1 MKRKLVAAF
10 IGFGVSATACLGQ
23 GHIIFSNYTSTTYN
37 QIKYSSDPFTA
48 SVIPSLA
55 GKPVTDPG
63 FEVQLLYANGV
74 FTDPLTFPSVATAG
88 NTTFINP
95 SFTFGGGGYYADPND
110 QLLTTATGPVTFMVE
125 AWQTT
130 GQYGGATFTTS
141 GLRGQSGLWQ
151 ETAAADA
158 NSNGIQPT
166 SNPQKSFLIGP
177 PAMTVGLVPEPSTF
191 ALAGFGAAAM
201 FAIRRRK

>member
-1 MKRKLVAAF
+1 MKRVLLAAT
-10 IGFGVSATACLGQ
+10 IGLGASATACLGQ

-37 QIKYSSDPFTA
+37 PIVYYYDPSDP
-48 SVIPSLA
+48 SLT

-63 FEVQLLYANGV
+63 VEVQLFFASGA
-74 FTDPLTFPSVATAG
+74 FTDVSSFLSVATAG

-110 QLLTTATGPVTFMVE
+110 QLLPSATGPVTFMVM

-130 GQYGGATFTTS
+130 GQYGGATFATS
-141 GLRGQSGLWQ
+141 DVRGRSGLWQ
-151 ETAAADA
+151 ETAAINAD
-158 NSNGIQPT
+158 SNGIQPT

-177 PAMTVGLVPEPSTF
+177 PAMSIGMGPEPSTL
-191 ALAGFGAAAM
+191 ALAGFGAAVMVA
-201 FAIRRRK
+201 ARRRK

>member
-1 MKRKLVAAF
+1 M
-10 IGFGVSATACLGQ
+10 
-23 GHIIFSNYTSTTYN
+23 
-37 QIKYSSDPFTA
+37 
-48 SVIPSLA
+48 
-55 GKPVTDPG
+55 
-63 FEVQLLYANGV
+63 
-74 FTDPLTFPSVATAG
+74 FTDVSSFLSVAIAG

-110 QLLTTATGPVTFMVE
+110 QWLPSATGPVTFMVE

-130 GQYGGATFTTS
+130 GPYGGATFATS
-141 GLRGQSGLWQ
+141 DLRGQSGLWQ

-177 PAMTVGLVPEPSTF
+177 PAMSITTLEPEPATLTLVGL
-191 ALAGFGAAAM
+191 GGAVM
-201 FAIRRRK
+201 LVFRRRK

>member
-37 QIKYSSDPFTA
+37 PIVYNNDPTNR
-48 SVIPSLA
+48 
-55 GKPVTDPG
+55 VTDPG
-63 FEVQLLYANGV
+63 VEVQLFFASGV
-74 FTDPLTFPSVATAG
+74 FTDPVAFLSVATAG

-110 QLLTTATGPVTFMVE
+110 QLLPSATGPVTFMVE

-130 GQYGGATFTTS
+130 GPYGGATFATS
-141 GLRGQSGLWQ
+141 DLRGQSGLWQ

-177 PAMTVGLVPEPSTF
+177 PAMSIGIPEPATF
-191 ALAGFGAAAM
+191 VLAGFGAAAM
-201 FAIRRRK
+201 FAVRRRK